1 MSNSLIVRLPE
12 PLTIPVDKLVN
23 EASRTARILLCQEDS
38 FKFDMFF
45 TTTDSEE
52 HLSALSISSSGY
64 LFEEVKYLDC
74 GSFFY
79 YDLDEYSELYLGRK
93 FYQLCIMD
101 IPKEK
106 DTLWP
111 LVCVSLAIAVAN
123 LSFQSVFIDYEGFC
137 SLKEDEVNVEDF
149 MKLANPHFL
158 PLDEAMA
165 YFYGKL
171 PMHE

>member
-1 MSNSLIVRLPE
+1 MSNSLLVRLPE
-12 PLTIPVDKLVN
+12 PLTISVDKLVN

-38 FKFDMFF
+38 FKLDMFF
-45 TTTDSEE
+45 TKTDSEA
-52 HLSALSISSSGY
+52 HLSAISISSSGY
-64 LFEEVKYLDC
+64 LFEVKNLDC
-74 GSFFY
+74 GSYFFY
-79 YDLDEYSELYLGRK
+79 KLDEYSELYLGRK

-101 IPKEK
+101 IPEEK

-123 LSFQSVFIDYEGFC
+123 LSFQSVFIDEDGFW

-149 MKLANPHFL
+149 IKLANPHFL